1 MRAIL
6 QRVSKASVSVDGD
19 TVGEIQGGL
28 LILLGAGR
36 GDGPE
41 QVEWIVR
48 KIAQLRIFGDETGRM
63 NLSLEAS
70 GGSAL
75 VVSQFTLYG
84 DCRKGNRPSFS
95 RAMDPEEATKMVDR
109 VVEAL
114 QGRGIPTQTG
124 QFGANMRV
132 ELVNEGPVTLVL
144 DTETGKG

>member
-1 MRAIL
+1 M
-6 QRVSKASVSVDGD
+6 ASVSVDGE
-19 TVGEIQGGL
+19 TVGEIKGGL

>member
-1 MRAIL
+1 M
-6 QRVSKASVSVDGD
+6 ASVSVGGD
-19 TVGEIQGGL
+19 IVGEIQGGL

-114 QGRGIPTQTG
+114 QDRGIPTQTG
-124 QFGANMRV
+124 QFGADMRV

>member
-1 MRAIL
+1 MKAIL
-6 QRVSKASVSVDGD
+6 QRVSMASVSVAGE
-19 TVGEIQGGL
+19 TVGEISEGL
-28 LILLGAGR
+28 LVLLGAGR

-48 KIAQLRIFGDETGRM
+48 KIAQLRIFEDEAGRM

-95 RAMDPEEATKMVDR
+95 RAMDPEEATIMVDR
-109 VVEAL
+109 VVKAL
-114 QGRGIPTQTG
+114 QDRGIPTQTG

>member
-1 MRAIL
+1 M
-6 QRVSKASVSVDGD
+6 ASVSVDGG

-48 KIAQLRIFGDETGRM
+48 KIAQLRIFADETGRM

-95 RAMDPEEATKMVDR
+95 RAMDPEEATTMVDS
-109 VVEAL
+109 VVKAL
-114 QGRGIPTQTG
+114 QDRGIPTQTG